1 MTDRIV
7 AGIFVIVG
15 IVNLL
20 PAIVFFDSSKSLK
33 LYGVS
38 LEAENLSILM
48 RHRGI
53 LLALV
58 GAMLIYAA
66 FKPEF
71 RIFAVCA
78 ALASKLTF
86 LYLTLFSGSDYS
98 AEIRQVALIDVG
110 AIVALVAALAMHLW
124 AK

>member
-1 MTDRIV
+1 MTDKIV

-15 IVNLL
+15 IINLL
-20 PAIVFFDSSKSLK
+20 PAIVFFDPTKTAK
-33 LYGVS
+33 LYGFS
-38 LEAENLSILM
+38 LEGENLSILM
-48 RHRGI
+48 RHRGV

-58 GAMLIYAA
+58 GAILIYAA

-78 ALASKLTF
+78 ALASKFAF
-86 LYLTLFSGSDYS
+86 LYLTIFSGSGYS
-98 AEIRQVALIDVG
+98 PEIRQVALIDVG
-110 AIVALVAALAMHLW
+110 AIAAVVTALGLHLW